1 MVAQFEYTT
10 GMGTGGGALMAG
22 KKGALYKGWTI
33 TGQLNVGSG
42 LPLTPVYLGSLAGT
56 GVVGAIRADYTGAP
70 IDAAPEGYYLNP
82 AAFAPPATG
91 RWGTVPR
98 NSITGPSQ
106 FSFNM
111 GLARTM
117 LWGNRLTFEWHLD
130 ATNIL
135 NRVTYT
141 GVNTIVGSPQFGL
154 PNRAN
159 QMRKVQTNLRMR
171 F

>member
-1 MVAQFEYTT
+1 M
-10 GMGTGGGALMAG
+10 
-22 KKGALYKGWTI
+22 
-33 TGQLNVGSG
+33 
-42 LPLTPVYLGSLAGT
+42 YLGPLAGT
-56 GVVGAIRADYTGAP
+56 GVTGAIRADYTGVP
-70 IDAAPEGYYLNP
+70 IGATPPGYYLSP
-82 AAFAPPATG
+82 AAFAPPAAG
-91 RWGTVPR
+91 RWGAVPR

-117 LWGNRLTFEWHLD
+117 LWRNRMTFEWHLD

-135 NRVTYT
+135 NRVVYSSVDTT
-141 GVNTIVGSPQFGL
+141 VGSPLFGL

-159 QMRKVQTNLRMR
+159 QMRKLQSRLWMR